1 MNGSFVGW
9 CAAVAGW
16 LAVALLGTT
25 GQGAD
30 ADVAA
35 RYATKPQLP
44 VTIEL
49 VDTGGTETLRNV
61 RIEVASLVDLSSV
74 QIFVAVSGPTGVD
87 RRTVLFEGALTKGVQ
102 RRIEA
107 TVNRALAET
116 VVGGVTLAFPGMPPL
131 TQLASPR
138 RTPVS
143 SKAIPASPAKRTAD
157 GEPVVEHV
165 IR

>member
-1 MNGSFVGW
+1 MKGSFVGW

-16 LAVALLGTT
+16 LAVGLVGTT

-30 ADVAA
+30 ADLAA
-35 RYATKPQLP
+35 RHAAKPQLP

-61 RIEVASLVDLSSV
+61 RIAVTSLVDLSSV
-74 QIFVAVSGPTGVD
+74 RIFVAAFGPTGVD

-102 RRIEA
+102 RRIDA
-107 TVNRALAET
+107 TVARDLDET

-131 TQLASPR
+131 TQLALPR
-138 RTPVS
+138 RTPRS
-143 SKAIPASPAKRTAD
+143 SKANPASPAKRTAD
-157 GEPVVEHV
+157 GAPVVEHV